1 MTAVR
6 TSEVEHADAAWKSL
20 MVLRKTD
27 ANTCKSPGWVS
38 RGFVLMGLSVGRDG
52 YPPFVTP

>member
-6 TSEVEHADAAWKSL
+6 ISEVEHTDAAWKSL

-27 ANTCKSPGWVS
+27 ANTCKSPG
-38 RGFVLMGLSVGRDG
+38 
-52 YPPFVTP
+52 